1 MIAILV
7 VSVIILISSVYYS
20 YTLGVYNS
28 SLINIRGFWETDTI
42 FNEKS
47 GVQVFTIY
55 IGKIINKQYSIYIL
69 IIDND
74 NNILV
79 NKSSTLKLTYLKK
92 DNTCYEFKAEFGKLK
107 SPFLPDDMIIK
118 YYPYSSKIILY
129 KEDTIYGCLFKNL
142 VLSDVDLIK
151 DELDCKK

>member
-55 IGKIINKQYSIYIL
+55 IGKIINKQY
-69 IIDND
+69 
-74 NNILV
+74 
-79 NKSSTLKLTYLKK
+79 
-92 DNTCYEFKAEFGKLK
+92 
-107 SPFLPDDMIIK
+107 
-118 YYPYSSKIILY
+118 
-129 KEDTIYGCLFKNL
+129 
-142 VLSDVDLIK
+142 
-151 DELDCKK
+151 